1 MLTVACV
8 LRSGG
13 AYTAEWVAKL
23 RAGVSAHL
31 HCDHR
36 FICLTDMRV
45 PCSYVPLDMRW
56 PGWWS
61 KIELFRLPPPVL
73 YFDLDT
79 LICGDI
85 SEAADAAMTTPQI
98 VMLENFYRPGHTGSG
113 VMAWSNSD
121 QAIGV
126 YRKFIADPAAHMD
139 RHHIG
144 GDQEY
149 IEQAISLDTIRKW
162 QDILPGQFVS
172 YKQHVRKTGEIPE
185 GARVVCLHGKPK
197 FADMPEGD
205 RVKEMWD
212 RAA

>member
-8 LRSGG
+8 LKSGG
-13 AYTAEWVAKL
+13 VYTAEWVAKL
-23 RAGVSAHL
+23 RAGVAANL
-31 HCDHR
+31 DRDHR
-36 FICLTDMRV
+36 FLCLTDMRV

-85 SEAADAAMTTPQI
+85 SEAADIALSTPHL
-98 VMLENFYRPGHTGSG
+98 VMLENFYRPGKTGSG

-121 QAIGV
+121 QTMEL
-126 YRKFIADPAAHMD
+126 YRRFVADPDLHIT
-139 RHHIG
+139 RHRVG

-149 IEQAISLDTIRKW
+149 IDENAEPIRLW
-162 QDILPGQFVS
+162 QDALPGQFVS
-172 YKQHVRKTGEIPE
+172 YKKHVRRGTGAIPE
-185 GARVVCLHGKPK
+185 GARVVCLHGNPK
-197 FADMPEGD
+197 FSDMPEGD
-205 RVKEMWD
+205 PVKEKWD

>member
-8 LRSGG
+8 LKSGG
-13 AYTAEWVAKL
+13 IYTAEWVAKL

-31 HCDHR
+31 HRDHR

-45 PCSYVPLDMRW
+45 PCSYVPLDMNW

-79 LICGDI
+79 LICGDLDDI
-85 SEAADAAMTTPQI
+85 ADAALTAPQL
-98 VMLENFYRPGHTGSG
+98 VMLEDFYRPGHSGSG

-121 QAIGV
+121 QAIGL
-126 YRKFIADPAAHMD
+126 YRRFVADPD
-139 RHHIG
+139 LYITRHRAG

-149 IEQAISLDTIRKW
+149 IEANAKPIDAW
-162 QDILPGQFVS
+162 QSALPGQFVS
-172 YKQHVRKTGEIPE
+172 YKQHVRKTRVIPDD
-185 GARVVCLHGKPK
+185 ARVVCLHGKPK

-205 RVKEMWD
+205 PVKEKWD